1 MRPGSGPLRTAGR
14 RLRSAAT
21 LTASAL
27 LLSACTTVVGPTVP
41 VQPSAGKSPLAF
53 QGDHAAC
60 MASTTAQV
68 QPVANRGMDRVATIQ
83 GMFDAAYGGCM
94 SARGNVVLAAAP
106 AGAPA
111 GGGTAAGGQSDLDS
125 QAARRSLA
133 ALIDGFRRDCD
144 RERIAVA
151 VTRAALSP
159 STEARMV
166 ELTTPDGGSCFG
178 QPGQNSYLLAKAGG
192 VWQRLLSAE
201 PGSITVLGTRH
212 NGYADMELSS
222 LGMCVYTY
230 RWTGS
235 RYAQAS
241 SRDCGT
247 AAPPTMG
254 TLPRA
259 IRGR

>member
-1 MRPGSGPLRTAGR
+1 MRPGSGPLGTAGQR
-14 RLRSAAT
+14 NRGAAT

-53 QGDHAAC
+53 RGDHVAC

-68 QPVANRGMDRVATIQ
+68 QPVADRGKERVATIQ
-83 GMFDAAYGGCM
+83 RLFDAAYGGCM

-125 QAARRSLA
+125 QAARRSLG

-144 RERIAVA
+144 RERIAIA
-151 VTRAALSP
+151 VTRPALSP
-159 STEARMV
+159 SIEARMV

-178 QPGQNSYLLAKAGG
+178 QPGSNAYLLVKSGG
-192 VWQRLLSAE
+192 GWQRLLSAE
-201 PGSITVLGTRH
+201 PGSIAVLGTWH
-212 NGYADMELSS
+212 GGYADLELNS
-222 LGMCVYTY
+222 LGTCVYSY

-235 RYAQAS
+235 RYAQAG
-241 SRDCGT
+241 SRGCST

-259 IRGR
+259 IRGQ

>member
-1 MRPGSGPLRTAGR
+1 MRHGSRPFGTAGWSIPR
-14 RLRSAAT
+14 AMPLAA
-21 LTASAL
+21 AAL
-27 LLSACTTVVGPTVP
+27 LLSACMTVVGPTVP

-53 QGDHAAC
+53 QGDHIAC

-68 QPVANRGMDRVATIQ
+68 QPVANRGTSSTAAIQ
-83 GMFDAAYGGCM
+83 GMFNAAYGGCM
-94 SARGNVVLAAAP
+94 AARGNVVLAAAP
-106 AGAPA
+106 VGAPA
-111 GGGTAAGGQSDLDS
+111 VGGTGAGGRSDLDS

-133 ALIDGFRRDCD
+133 AVIDGFRRACEG
-144 RERIAVA
+144 ERIAIGVTGAA
-151 VTRAALSP
+151 VSP
-159 STEARMV
+159 GVEARMV
-166 ELTTPDGGSCFG
+166 ELTTPEGGSCFG
-178 QPGQNSYLLAKAGG
+178 QPGQNSYLVAKKGQG
-192 VWQRLLSAE
+192 WQRLLSAE
-201 PGSITVLGTRH
+201 PGSITVLGTQH
-212 NGYADMELSS
+212 NGYADLELNS

-235 RYAQAS
+235 RYAQDG

>member
-1 MRPGSGPLRTAGR
+1 MRPGSGPLGTAGQG
-14 RLRSAAT
+14 LPGVVSLA
-21 LTASAL
+21 ASAL

-41 VQPSAGKSPLAF
+41 VQPSAGKPPLAF
-53 QGDHAAC
+53 RGDHAAC

-68 QPVANRGMDRVATIQ
+68 QPVADRGRDRVATIQ
-83 GMFDAAYGGCM
+83 RLFDAAYGGCM
-94 SARGNVVLAAAP
+94 AARGNVVLAAAP
-106 AGAPA
+106 AGAPDA
-111 GGGTAAGGQSDLDS
+111 GSTAAGGRSDLDS

-133 ALIDGFRRDCD
+133 ALIDRFRRDCD

-151 VTRAALSP
+151 VTGAAVSP
-159 STEARMV
+159 GVEARMV
-166 ELTTPDGGSCFG
+166 ELTTPEGGSCFG
-178 QPGQNSYLLAKAGG
+178 QPGQNSYLVAKTGG
-192 VWQRLLSAE
+192 GWRRLLSAE
-201 PGSITVLGTRH
+201 PGSISVLGTRH
-212 NGYADMELSS
+212 NGYADLELSS

-235 RYAQAS
+235 RYAQAG